1 MAETPPVIVAEDLA
15 RVYRL
20 GEVEVPALQGVSLRV
35 QAGELVAI
43 MGPSGSGKSTLM
55 NLLGCLD
62 RPTAGVYRLDGEEV
76 GGLSDDRLAE
86 IRNRRVGFVFQT
98 FHLLARTSALENC
111 ELPLIYSGM
120 DASERRRRAAAA
132 LDEVGLADRMHHR
145 PNELSGGQQQR
156 VAIAR
161 ALVNRPALILA
172 DEPTGNLDSKSG
184 VEIIRLLQSLNR
196 EQGITIVLVTHD
208 PFIARHARRVVRLSD
223 GRMVSD
229 EPVAEPLV
237 AGESVRPSEVPLM
250 AADR

>member
-1 MAETPPVIVAEDLA
+1 M
-15 RVYRL
+15 
-20 GEVEVPALQGVSLRV
+20 GEVEVPALQEVSLRV
-35 QAGELVAI
+35 EAGELLAI

-76 GGLSDDRLAE
+76 SGLSDDRLAE
-86 IRNRRVGFVFQT
+86 IRNRRLGFVFQT
-98 FHLLARTSALENC
+98 FHLLPRTSALENC
-111 ELPLIYSGM
+111 ELPLIYSGVNG
-120 DASERRRRAAAA
+120 SERRRRATAA
-132 LDEVGLADRMHHR
+132 LDEVGLADRIHHR

-161 ALVNRPALILA
+161 ALVNQPTLILA

-229 EPVAEPLV
+229 ERVAEPLV
-237 AGESVRPSEVPLM
+237 AGESIRPSEVPLM
-250 AADR
+250 AAGR